1 MRCPGCAARNAEDAA
16 WCTQCFASLTRLTG
30 ARETGVPALEERIPA
45 VSAAVASDGAVD
57 PTPVTPHDV
66 RERDGEVEWRC
77 RGCERWSRLAIATCG
92 TCGTGRTGFG
102 EDRDPGRR
110 VVGVGTAV
118 TASLLL
124 PGLGHLLAGAVGS
137 GLARAVLWV
146 VWAGAGLGDL
156 RGARGS
162 LAAVSLAA
170 VSLAA
175 VSLVGALVLWAASAI
190 DAASLAGGTG
200 RQLLEGRRMV
210 ALVAVVTA
218 GMLLAVSAAL
228 PGG

>member
-1 MRCPGCAARNAEDAA
+1 MRCPDCAARNVEDAA
-16 WCTQCFASLTRLTG
+16 WCTQCFASLTRPAG
-30 ARETGVPALEERIPA
+30 ARETGVPALEERSPA
-45 VSAAVASDGAVD
+45 VSAAAASDGAVD

-77 RGCERWSRLAIATCG
+77 RGCERWSRLGIATCG
-92 TCGTGRTGFG
+92 TCGTARTGFG
-102 EDRDPGRR
+102 EERDPGRR

-156 RGARGS
+156 RGAGGS
-162 LAAVSLAA
+162 I
-170 VSLAA
+170 AA
-175 VSLVGALVLWAASAI
+175 VSLVGALVLWAASVI
-190 DAASLAGGTG
+190 DAASLVGGSG

-210 ALVAVVTA
+210 ALVAVVTV
-218 GMLLAVSAAL
+218 GMILAVSAAL
-228 PGG
+228 PAG

>member
-1 MRCPGCAARNAEDAA
+1 
-16 WCTQCFASLTRLTG
+16 
-30 ARETGVPALEERIPA
+30 
-45 VSAAVASDGAVD
+45 
-57 PTPVTPHDV
+57 
-66 RERDGEVEWRC
+66 
-77 RGCERWSRLAIATCG
+77 
-92 TCGTGRTGFG
+92 
-102 EDRDPGRR
+102 

-162 LAAVSLAA
+162 LAAVSL
-170 VSLAA
+170 
-175 VSLVGALVLWAASAI
+175 VGALVLWAASAI

-218 GMLLAVSAAL
+218 GMILAVSALL